1 MAIKSTDLD
10 QAIDLAFEE
19 KPNEEVL
26 KDFADIQKYIYLAVR
41 IRRNELTIKH
51 LNELR
56 EMKLDLIEL
65 RREIQKHLEGL

>member
-19 KPNEEVL
+19 EPNEEVL
-26 KDFADIQKYIYLAVR
+26 KDFADIQKYIYSAVR

-51 LNELR
+51 LNELM

-65 RREIQKHLEGL
+65 RREVQKYLEGL